1 MGRRPNGPGRVT
13 SADVFR
19 IIGGGT
25 TGREP
30 RAVSTHDV
38 TTTDGVVIRGTVHGQ
53 GPPLVFV
60 HGSLGDGDLDWQA
73 LLPHLIGEF
82 TCYLPSRRGRGLT
95 ADHTDHSLARSIDDI
110 ISYVD
115 SIEGPTGLVG
125 WSAGATL
132 TLAAAAQL
140 SDAAN
145 AVAVHEP
152 PLGPLMDEQQRAARV
167 STVSR
172 MAELVETSRLR
183 DAARRWAEFVFHDEE
198 TAALEAAGYLEA
210 TGHYVPV
217 LLNDI
222 QQATQFGGPDPA
234 DPALLARI
242 SAPLLVLHGPATKPF
257 FTAAAQHVAGHV
269 PNARI
274 QEISGAGHAAPLTH
288 PEALAEA
295 LATFF
300 SQAQEPV

>member
-1 MGRRPNGPGRVT
+1 M
-13 SADVFR
+13 
-19 IIGGGT
+19 
-25 TGREP
+25 
-30 RAVSTHDV
+30 
-38 TTTDGVVIRGTVHGQ
+38 TTTDGVVIGGTVHGQ

-73 LLPHLIGEF
+73 LLPHLTGRF

-95 ADHTDHSLARSIDDI
+95 ADHPDHSLGRVVDDI
-110 ISYVD
+110 IVYVD
-115 SIEGPTGLVG
+115 SIQGPTGLVG

-140 SDAAN
+140 SDAVN

-167 STVSR
+167 SAVTR
-172 MAELVETSRLR
+172 MAELVEQSRLR
-183 DAARRWAEFVFHDEE
+183 DAARRWAEFVFHDAE
-198 TAALEAAGYLEA
+198 TAALESAGYLEA
-210 TGHYVPV
+210 TGRYVPA

-222 QQATQFGGPDPA
+222 QQAMQFGGPDPA
-234 DPALLARI
+234 DPEVLARI
-242 SAPLLVLHGPATKPF
+242 SAPLLVLHGPATRPF
-257 FTAAAQHVAGHV
+257 FTAAARHVANHV

-295 LATFF
+295 LTTFF
-300 SQAQEPV
+300 SRAQRPI

>member
-1 MGRRPNGPGRVT
+1 
-13 SADVFR
+13 
-19 IIGGGT
+19 
-25 TGREP
+25 
-30 RAVSTHDV
+30 VSNQRSHEM
-38 TTTDGVVIRGTVHGQ
+38 TTTDGVVIGGTVHGQ

-73 LLPHLIGEF
+73 LLPHLTGRF

-95 ADHTDHSLARSIDDI
+95 ADHPDHSLGRVVDDI
-110 ISYVD
+110 IVYVD
-115 SIEGPTGLVG
+115 SIQGPTGLVG

-140 SDAAN
+140 SDAVN

-167 STVSR
+167 SAVTR
-172 MAELVETSRLR
+172 MAELVEQSRLR
-183 DAARRWAEFVFHDEE
+183 DAARRWAEFVFHDAD
-198 TAALEAAGYLEA
+198 TAALESAGYLEA
-210 TGHYVPV
+210 TGRYVPA

-222 QQATQFGGPDPA
+222 QQAMQFGGPDPA
-234 DPALLARI
+234 DPEVLARI
-242 SAPLLVLHGPATKPF
+242 SAPLLVLHGPATRPF
-257 FTAAAQHVAGHV
+257 FAAAARHVANHV

-274 QEISGAGHAAPLTH
+274 QEISGAGHAAPLIH

-295 LATFF
+295 LTTFF
-300 SQAQEPV
+300 SRAQRPI

>member
-1 MGRRPNGPGRVT
+1 MASQR
-13 SADVFR
+13 
-19 IIGGGT
+19 
-25 TGREP
+25 
-30 RAVSTHDV
+30 THDV
-38 TTTDGVVIRGTVHGQ
+38 TTTDGVVIGGTVHGH

-73 LLPHLIGEF
+73 LLSHLIGRF

-95 ADHTDHSLARSIDDI
+95 ADHDDHSLARLIDDI
-110 ISYVD
+110 IAYID

-140 SDAAN
+140 SDAVN

-167 STVSR
+167 RAVSR
-172 MAELVETSRLR
+172 MAELVGTSSSR
-183 DAARRWAEFVFHDEE
+183 DAARRWAEFVFDDEE
-198 TAALEAAGYLEA
+198 TAALESAGYFEA
-210 TGHYVPV
+210 TARYVPV

-222 QQATQFGGPDPA
+222 QQAVQFGGPDPA
-234 DPALLARI
+234 DPDILAQI
-242 SAPLLVLHGPATKPF
+242 SAPLLVLHGPATRPF
-257 FTAAAQHVAGHV
+257 FTAAARHVANHV
-269 PNARI
+269 PGAQL

-288 PEALAEA
+288 PEAVAEA
-295 LATFF
+295 LTTFF
-300 SQAQEPV
+300 SHA